1 MKDFAIQLTHRP
13 GDLARVASALAHKS
27 VNVKSLAAMSAGGQG
42 VVHIYPDDATSAR
55 TALEEANIRFTES
68 ELHTVLLENKAG
80 RVAEVTDR
88 LGDEGINLDAV
99 YVTGV
104 LDDLVEIA
112 FVGDNPKKIKKV
124 LEEF

>member
-1 MKDFAIQLTHRP
+1 MKDFSIQLTHRP
-13 GDLARVASALAHKS
+13 GDLARVASALAHRN
-27 VNVKSLAAMSAGGQG
+27 VNLKALAGMSAGGQA
-42 VVHIYPDDATSAR
+42 VVHIFPDDVTAAR

-80 RVAEVTDR
+80 RLAEVTSR
-88 LGDEGINLDAV
+88 LGDEGVNLDAV

-112 FVGDNPKKIKKV
+112 FVGDNPKKTKKV

>member
-1 MKDFAIQLTHRP
+1 MKDFSIQLTHRP

-27 VNVKSLAAMSAGGQG
+27 VNIKSLAGMSAGGQG
-42 VVHIYPDDATSAR
+42 VVHIFPDDVAAAR
-55 TALEEANIRFTES
+55 SALEEANIRFTES

-80 RVAEVTDR
+80 RLADVTGR
-88 LGDEGINLDAV
+88 LADEGVNLDAV

-112 FVGDNPKKIKKV
+112 FVSDDPKKTKRV